1 MPLHL
6 PLAPPADP
14 HRFRERARHALGADL
29 RATGV
34 EVLQVNVGKVCNQA
48 CKHCHVDAGP
58 ARTES
63 MSEATAARVLA
74 LVARH
79 RFPVVDITG
88 GAPELNP
95 SFRALVEGGKASGS
109 RVFVRHN
116 LTVTFEEGH
125 GDLPEFFAARGV
137 ELFSSLP
144 HYTAEGTDRQRGG
157 GVFERSIESL
167 RRLNAAGYGV
177 GDPALPL
184 TLVHN
189 PVGAFLPGDAREL
202 EDDFR
207 RALGERHGVRFDRLI
222 AIANMPIRRYR
233 DWLERT
239 GQHARYQRT
248 LEEAFSPATVSSLM
262 CRTTVS
268 VSWDGR
274 LFDCDFN
281 QMLDL
286 AVIDADA
293 ALERFDRDALARRR
307 IATASHCFG
316 CTAGSGSSCGGSLT

>member
-1 MPLHL
+1 MTVHL
-6 PLAPPADP
+6 PLAPAAETQ
-14 HRFRERARHALGADL
+14 RFRERARHALGGEL
-29 RATGV
+29 RARGV

-63 MSEATAARVLA
+63 MSEATAALVLA

-79 RFPVVDITG
+79 RFPVLDITG

-95 SFRALVEGGKASGS
+95 SFRALVEGGVASGS

-116 LTVTFEEGH
+116 LTVTFEPGQD
-125 GDLPEFFAARGV
+125 DLPDFFAARGV

-157 GVFERSIESL
+157 GVFAESIASL
-167 RRLNAAGYGV
+167 QRLNAVGYGQ
-177 GDPALPL
+177 GDPRLPL

-189 PVGAFLPGDAREL
+189 PVGAFLPGDPGDL
-202 EDDFR
+202 EADFR
-207 RALGERHGVRFDRLI
+207 RELAERHGVRFDRLVS
-222 AIANMPIRRYR
+222 IANMPIRRYR
-233 DWLERT
+233 EWLERT

-248 LEEAFSPATVSSLM
+248 LEDAFNPATVSSLM

-274 LFDCDFN
+274 LYDCDFN
-281 QMLDL
+281 QMVDL
-286 AVIDADA
+286 AVLDADPTLA
-293 ALERFDRDALARRR
+293 AFDLDALAERR
-307 IATASHCFG
+307 IATAAHCFG
-316 CTAGSGSSCGGSLT
+316 CTAGSGSSCGGALT